1 MVHGYDGTALFSRVT
16 EISGFTHHHRT
27 VFSTLSIYT
36 IFWTQELLTF
46 TSASSFSH
54 ATEIGSC
61 HTFCMF
67 HTFTIFQTNYLYL
80 SMLPFWKWC
89 NIYIRVYINRF
100 SWRWMDNIAVHI
112 LYKYS
117 RYPKRQGGTRKL
129 TYFFNGIRKK
139 LYIFWRTPENRN
151 IVGNG
156 NFLFWRTDYGKVP
169 ILRTLI
175 LLKK

>member
-67 HTFTIFQTNYLYL
+67 HTFTIFQTNYLYP

-89 NIYIRVYINRF
+89 NIYIGYILIDFREDG
-100 SWRWMDNIAVHI
+100 W
-112 LYKYS
+112 
-117 RYPKRQGGTRKL
+117 T
-129 TYFFNGIRKK
+129 
-139 LYIFWRTPENRN
+139 
-151 IVGNG
+151 
-156 NFLFWRTDYGKVP
+156 
-169 ILRTLI
+169 I
-175 LLKK
+175 LLSTFYTNIPDIQNGKAEHGN